1 MSTTAN
7 RPPVIL
13 VVEDETLLR
22 MLAGDILTED
32 AGCRVIEAV
41 NADEALILLESRHD
55 VRLVFTDVNMP
66 GSLNGFALARIVDMR
81 FPGIEVIVTSGLA
94 RPGVGDLP
102 KGKRFLPKPYAPSAL
117 ITMVQEMLGGTVRP
131 ITVTPDAPSVERGS
145 PVLPM
150 ATKVGQMDTGNG
162 AAGGL
167 AQPLPEPEG

>member
-1 MSTTAN
+1 MSTTETK
-7 RPPVIL
+7 PPVIL

-32 AGCRVIEAV
+32 AGYRVIEAV

-66 GSLNGFALARIVDMR
+66 GTLNGFALARIVDMR
-81 FPGIEVIVTSGLA
+81 FPGIKVIVTSGLA

-117 ITMVQEMLGGTVRP
+117 ITMMQEMLGGTAKPNMVP
-131 ITVTPDAPSVERGS
+131 LDTAAVEQGS
-145 PVLPM
+145 PVL
-150 ATKVGQMDTGNG
+150 ATV
-162 AAGGL
+162 
-167 AQPLPEPEG
+167 

>member
-1 MSTTAN
+1 MSTTEN

-66 GSLNGFALARIVDMR
+66 GTLNGFALARIVDRR
-81 FPGIEVIVTSGLA
+81 FPGIKVIVTSGLA
-94 RPGVGDLP
+94 RTGVGDLP

-117 ITMVQEMLGGTVRP
+117 ITMVQEMLGEPAKPDMAPLEPVTVEQGSLTLP
-131 ITVTPDAPSVERGS
+131 TAITIS
-145 PVLPM
+145 
-150 ATKVGQMDTGNG
+150 QMHSGIG
-162 AAGGL
+162 VAGGL
-167 AQPLPEPEG
+167 AQPLPEPEE

>member
-1 MSTTAN
+1 MNTTEN

-32 AGCRVIEAV
+32 AGYRVIEAV

-66 GSLNGFALARIVDMR
+66 GALNGFALARIVDMR
-81 FPGIEVIVTSGLA
+81 FPGIKVIVTSGLA

-102 KGKRFLPKPYAPSAL
+102 KGKQFLPKPYAPSAL
-117 ITMVQEMLGGTVRP
+117 ITMVQEMLGDTVKPIMAPLDP
-131 ITVTPDAPSVERGS
+131 ITVEQGS
-145 PVLPM
+145 PVLP
-150 ATKVGQMDTGNG
+150 TVIKVGQMDTGIG
-162 AAGGL
+162 AVGGL
-167 AQPLPEPEG
+167 AQPLPEPEE